1 VVEIAWRLDVKRNGC
16 FFGFS
21 VLVFV
26 LAVNGALAAQTL
38 GPLEGDWQGGRQ
50 RLVFTGNRMFVG
62 DEYGEDDEFEF
73 LMVRQVTNREIR
85 VFESSEDEDEAM
97 YYKLRGNALFLYE
110 TEEDYNAETGRMVFA
125 RIGNV
130 GKSPL
135 EGVWEGDDDILI
147 EFTGNM
153 VIFDKT
159 DAYEFSCTDKQLQF
173 SDESWSYTISGG
185 TLSLI
190 IPDEG
195 KYVFARK

>member
-1 VVEIAWRLDVKRNGC
+1 M
-16 FFGFS
+16 
-21 VLVFV
+21 
-26 LAVNGALAAQTL
+26 VNGTITAQTL
-38 GPLEGDWQGGRQ
+38 GSLEGAWQGGRQ
-50 RLVFTGNRMFVG
+50 RLVFTGNKMFVG

-73 LMVRQVTNREIR
+73 LMIRQVTNREMR

-97 YYKLRGNALFLYE
+97 YYKIRGNALFLYE
-110 TEEDYNAETGRMVFA
+110 TEDDYNTETGMMVFA

-147 EFTGNM
+147 EFAGNM
-153 VIFDKT
+153 VIFDET
-159 DAYEFSCTDKQLQF
+159 EAYEFSYTNKQIQF
-173 SDESWSYTISGG
+173 ANESWGYTISGG

-195 KYVFARK
+195 NYVFARK